1 MVIKSVVF
9 INKNCGFLRIF
20 ATTIGNNNYEKK

>member
-9 INKNCGFLRIF
+9 INKNCGFICIF
-20 ATTIGNNNYEKK
+20 ATINGNNKIKKK